1 MEKLERLRLINSIKR
16 NIKVKRCKKIIKAI
30 ALFDGISFIS
40 LVATIV
46 FMFFPALAPLSS
58 LVGISIISVLFS
70 SIILF
75 CSSIEFKILKKF
87 DDYKKYCESYVI
99 LKNDKEKIY
108 KVKTLDSKT
117 IYLNEDI
124 IYIEES
130 ESLKTSG
137 TIKINTEDF
146 KEKSNKKNHPKNNT
160 TNINGDTI
168 TYNILNNSNF
178 NYNPSIDREKE
189 LDLLQETLVMPG
201 SVNPLIIGP
210 AGVGKT
216 SLVKGL
222 VYQIKKGNVCNA
234 LKNKKIIEVSAA
246 DLVSGCKY
254 VGEFERKMMEFIN
267 YAQKEDAIFF
277 IDEFHGMIGLG
288 QGERGNLDGA
298 NILKPFLQDERIK
311 IIGATTEEEYE
322 KIIKKDSAFTRR
334 FEVIKLTEPRGKM
347 LYNIISERVYELE
360 KNNNIKFGQNEI
372 EKKSILESLIEL
384 TDKDNKNR
392 KYNSNINNPVLILN
406 IIFRSFAKAKINNSN
421 FVTIQNVCDSLEN
434 NPNLYSSS
442 IEKILLNIN
451 NLNSNEDEFEKVKT
465 KVIKIP
471 NNRV

>member
-87 DDYKKYCESYVI
+87 DDYKNYYESYVV
-99 LKNDKEKIY
+99 LKNGKEKIF
-108 KVKTLDSKT
+108 KVKTLDGK
-117 IYLNEDI
+117 IMYLNEDI
-124 IYIEES
+124 ICIEDS
-130 ESLKTSG
+130 KTPIE
-137 TIKINTEDF
+137 TEKTKIEIKYS
-146 KEKSNKKNHPKNNT
+146 KEGLQKKNNT
-160 TNINGDTI
+160 NIKVDTI